1 MVAAM
6 TKTTIVIGVLMLA
19 GCGGGVESGA
29 TARVAALGGSGV
41 TGTVRFTPRGDKVQV
56 EAELAGLHPGKHGLH
71 IHEFGDC
78 SAPDGLSAGGHFN
91 PEGHPHGG
99 PGAASHPGDFGNVEA
114 DAQGRARLSLM
125 VEKITIDAGKLGVV
139 GRGLIV
145 HANADDL
152 VSQPVGEAG
161 GRVACGVITAET
173 GETKAVVRG

>member
-1 MVAAM
+1 MVAGM
-6 TKTTIVIGVLMLA
+6 TKTTMVIGVLMLA
-19 GCGGGVESGA
+19 GCGGGMESGA
-29 TARVAALGGSGV
+29 TARLAALGGSGV
-41 TGTVRFTPRGDKVQV
+41 TGTVTFTPQGDKVQV
-56 EAELAGLHPGKHGLH
+56 EAELAGLRPGKHGLH

-78 SAPDGLSAGGHFN
+78 SAADGLSAGGHFN

-99 PGAASHPGDFGNVEA
+99 PGAASHPGDLGNVEA
-114 DAQGRARLSLM
+114 DAQGRAKLSLV

-161 GRVACGVITAET
+161 GRVACGVITATT

>member
-1 MVAAM
+1 MVAGM
-6 TKTTIVIGVLMLA
+6 TKTTMVIGVLMLA
-19 GCGGGVESGA
+19 GCGGGMESGA
-29 TARVAALGGSGV
+29 TARLAALGGSGV
-41 TGTVRFTPRGDKVQV
+41 TGTVTFTPQGDKVQV
-56 EAELAGLHPGKHGLH
+56 EAELAGLRPGKHGLH

-78 SAPDGLSAGGHFN
+78 SAADGLSAGALQ
-91 PEGHPHGG
+91 PGG
-99 PGAASHPGDFGNVEA
+99 APARGARAASHPGDLGNVEA
-114 DAQGRARLSLM
+114 DAQGRAKLSLV

-161 GRVACGVITAET
+161 GRVACGVITATT